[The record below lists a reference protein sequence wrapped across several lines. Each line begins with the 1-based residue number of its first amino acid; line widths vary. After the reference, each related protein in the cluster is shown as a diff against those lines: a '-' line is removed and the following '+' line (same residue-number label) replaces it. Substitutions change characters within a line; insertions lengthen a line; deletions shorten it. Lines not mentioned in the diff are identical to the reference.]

1 MEPPSRR
8 VRGIP
13 SRVNPEVAEFIAALE
28 PTLQKQVQAIRKA
41 ILSVAPAIEEG
52 IKWNVPSFRTTE
64 WFATFN
70 LRGEVRL
77 ILHAGAKVKKSKGL
91 SKLDDPSGLVEWL
104 GTDRG
109 MITFADAK
117 DVTAKLPALKRL
129 LVEWIKRL

>member
-1 MEPPSRR
+1 MD
-8 VRGIP
+8 
-13 SRVNPEVAEFIAALE
+13 
-28 PTLQKQVQAIRKA
+28 PTLKKQVQVIRKA
-41 ILSVAPAIEEG
+41 ILSIDPLVDEG

-91 SKLDDPSGLVEWL
+91 QKLDDPTGLVKWL

-109 MITFADAK
+109 MVTFSDAK
-117 DVTAKLPALKRL
+117 DVTAKSPALKAL
-129 LVEWIKRL
+129 LTEWIKRL